1 MLIFDGEFRL
11 ALRGCIVVVCRVL
24 QGRPGVMVTATA
36 CGSGVADAHALQ
48 YPGRMCWHLQ
58 ALHGVEI
65 FTGLWAKLRRQPHGA
80 LGEQIAQTTT
90 VRRGFNQLEHCV
102 IIAEGEGT
110 TGTVLR

>member
-11 ALRGCIVVVCRVL
+11 ALRGCIVVVCGVL
-24 QGRPGVMVTATA
+24 QGGPGVVVTATA
-36 CGSGVADAHALQ
+36 RGSGVADAHALQ
-48 YPGRMCWHLQ
+48 YPGRVRRHLQ
-58 ALHGVEI
+58 TLYGVEI
-65 FTGLWAKLRRQPHGA
+65 FMSLWAKLRRQPHGA

-102 IIAEGEGT
+102 IITEGEGT